1 MIGRTAKLAAAMLL
15 AIATALPAT
24 AQEFGSKSWQCAPFA
39 RVISGIQLFGDA
51 AGWWGQALGRY
62 SRGNAPAIGAA
73 LVFKAGR
80 SMRVGHV
87 ATVTGIVSER
97 IVNVTHANWSPIN
110 GRRGRVETDV
120 QVVDVSPNN
129 DWTSVKVWYAPI
141 KAVGTSA
148 HAAYGF
154 VYPDAAA
161 QLASRIERPAVEMMA
176 EVLQPG
182 VDTALAGTT
191 VVADD

>member
-1 MIGRTAKLAAAMLL
+1 MIGRTATLAAVMLL
-15 AIATALPAT
+15 AMATALPAT

-39 RVISGIQLFGDA
+39 RAISGIQLFGDA

-62 SRGNAPAIGAA
+62 SRGNAPVIGAA
-73 LVFKAGR
+73 MVFKAGR

-87 ATVTGIVSER
+87 ATVTGIISER
-97 IVNVTHANWSPIN
+97 IVSVTHANWSPIN

-120 QVVDVSPNN
+120 RIVDVSPNN
-129 DWTSVKVWYAPI
+129 DWTSVRVWYAPI

-148 HAAYGF
+148 HAVFGF

-161 QLASRIERPAVEMMA
+161 KLASRIEQPADVMMA
-176 EVLQPG
+176 EAARP
-182 VDTALAGTT
+182 DTD
-191 VVADD
+191 VAAATAIAD

>member
-1 MIGRTAKLAAAMLL
+1 MIGRTAKLAAVMLL

-39 RVISGIQLFGDA
+39 RAISGIQLFGDA

-62 SRGNAPAIGAA
+62 ARGNAPAIGAA
-73 LVFKAGR
+73 MVFKAGR

-87 ATVTGIVSER
+87 ATVTGIISDR

-110 GRRGRVETDV
+110 GRRGKVETDV
-120 QVVDVSPNN
+120 QIVDVSPNN

-148 HAAYGF
+148 HAVFGF
-154 VYPDAAA
+154 VYPDATA
-161 QLASRIERPAVEMMA
+161 QLASRIERPAGVMTA
-176 EVLQPG
+176 EAARPDADVAAA
-182 VDTALAGTT
+182 TAI
-191 VVADD
+191 AD